1 MCAWPF
7 TSSAKSKTKE
17 AEPAHVPATM
27 MESIPVPVQAAGL
40 SGVSGY
46 TAGFAAKRAFKVLV
60 FTAGC
65 FFITMQVM
73 ASNGFITVHFDRL
86 EGAFNDTFD
95 LNGDGK
101 ADGVDAQEAQTRMK
115 KRLEA
120 GVPCAASFSA
130 GFLFGLRS

>member
-1 MCAWPF
+1 MWPF
-7 TSSAKSKTKE
+7 TSSGGKSKE
-17 AEPAHVPATM
+17 APATEPKPSV
-27 MESIPVPVQAAGL
+27 METIPVPVQAAGL

-65 FFITMQVM
+65 FFISMQVM
-73 ASNGFITVHFDRL
+73 ASNGYISVHFDKM
-86 EGAFNDTFD
+86 EDAFNETFD

-101 ADGVDAQEAQTRMK
+101 TDGADAQEAQDRLK
-115 KRLEA
+115 KRLGA
-120 GVPCAASFSA
+120 GVPCAASFGA